1 MRADAETARLQEDEE
16 ARAHRRAA
24 EDALL
29 ERAAE
34 VSRARDAAARQLP
47 SSQEPKRGKAHW
59 DFVMEEMAWMAKEF
73 QRCGPGPAHCV
84 LAKVCAQGAK
94 AAGFR
99 FVVLR
104 SWQERR
110 MSEQSKLGMH
120 PCHVTGARTAGS
132 GSGS

>member
-16 ARAHRRAA
+16 ARVQRRAA

-47 SSQEPKRGKAHW
+47 ASQEPKRGKAHW

-73 QRCGPGPAHCV
+73 QRCGPGPALCA
-84 LAKVCAQGAK
+84 LAKVCASEASC
-94 AAGFR
+94 ARTVIAGTTHLNFLS
-99 FVVLR
+99 VTCAVG
-104 SWQERR
+104 SEGRR
-110 MSEQSKLGMH
+110 ML
-120 PCHVTGARTAGS
+120 
-132 GSGS
+132 